1 MENSYLK
8 RIPIFLASP
17 SNLSAERQLFFEV
30 IEDANKLIAK
40 NKGFILE
47 PIVWEETL
55 IGKGRP
61 QEKIN
66 EKLKQCHLVV
76 MLLWNKWG
84 SPTGSYSSGFEEEYE
99 VANENNKEIWLYF
112 REITTD
118 MLNDPGEQLKK
129 VLEFKN
135 KITTEKKYF
144 YSNYIDENE
153 WKKNF
158 LYHLNEWLHKLRS
171 GHSSVESETDNKSE
185 TLLKSSQTIPEM
197 NENNIEEIVQFI
209 GKKNPRILIENNE
222 IPYLKIETQGYLGC
236 TLFSD
241 FFGFSNGT
249 YNGTYYTHAPQ
260 ESYVSLDKLENILK
274 TFYATFRTG
283 YEFDNPS
290 FVINQTCSKSYKNH
304 SWFGYGLDNFF
315 QALKE
320 QSKRYSEA
328 EIISPHH
335 NEVASFVAIQQGFV
349 FYVACQPSVIRKNR
363 DLTLDYLQVGFIFED
378 MPFNNNKFIEFYNKT
393 GLHEPDFIRHSKE
406 SYNAENIKLET
417 NKFSLKSKSFVID
430 RSFDE
435 NWVSKVIFENPFYE
449 TENCNEYLSQLK
461 KIVVNLSDYH
471 PLESNEN
478 YFLRELIVQPIP
490 YGNFGFNIIQI
501 RGNW

>member
-1 MENSYLK
+1 MENGYLK

-17 SNLSAERQLFFEV
+17 SNLSAERQLFSEI
-30 IEDANKLIAK
+30 IEDANKLIAR

-47 PIVWEETL
+47 PVIWEETL

-66 EKLKQCHLVV
+66 EKLKKCHLVV

-99 VANENNKEIWLYF
+99 VANENKKEIWLYF
-112 REITTD
+112 RDVAKD

-129 VLEFKN
+129 VIAFRN
-135 KITTEKKYF
+135 KINTEKTYL
-144 YSNYIDENE
+144 YSNYGDENE
-153 WKKNF
+153 WKDTF
-158 LYHLNEWLHKLRS
+158 YFHLNEWLNKLRS
-171 GHSSVESETDNKSE
+171 EYSSVESE
-185 TLLKSSQTIPEM
+185 TLLKSSQTIPEI
-197 NENNIEEIVQFI
+197 NEDNIEEIVQFMSD
-209 GKKNPRILIENNE
+209 KTSRILIDNHEM
-222 IPYLKIETQGYLGC
+222 PYLKIETKSYLGC

-241 FFGFSNGT
+241 FFGFL
-249 YNGTYYTHAPQ
+249 NGTYYTLSPQ

-283 YEFDNPS
+283 YELDNPS
-290 FVINQTCSKSYKNH
+290 FVINQTCFKCNKNH
-304 SWFGYGLDNFF
+304 SWFGYGLDNFI

-328 EIISPHH
+328 EIILPHH

>member
-1 MENSYLK
+1 MENGYLK

-17 SNLSAERQLFFEV
+17 SNLSAERQLFSEI

-47 PIVWEETL
+47 PVIWEETL

-66 EKLKQCHLVV
+66 EKLKKCHLVV

-99 VANENNKEIWLYF
+99 VANENKKEIWLYF
-112 REITTD
+112 RDVAKD

-129 VLEFKN
+129 VIAFRN
-135 KITTEKKYF
+135 KINTEKRYL
-144 YSNYIDENE
+144 YSNYGDENE
-153 WKKNF
+153 WKDTF
-158 LYHLNEWLHKLRS
+158 YFHLNEWLNKLRS
-171 GHSSVESETDNKSE
+171 EHSSVESE
-185 TLLKSSQTIPEM
+185 TLLKSSQTIPII
-197 NENNIEEIVQFI
+197 NEDDIEEIVQFM
-209 GKKNPRILIENNE
+209 GEMTPSILIENQE
-222 IPYLKIETQGYLGC
+222 IPYLKIETKDYLGC

-249 YNGTYYTHAPQ
+249 YYTHSPQ
-260 ESYVSLDKLENILK
+260 ESYVPLDKLEKILK

-283 YEFDNPS
+283 YELDNPS
-290 FVINQTCSKSYKNH
+290 FLINQTCFKSDNNY
-304 SWFGYGLDNFF
+304 SWFGYGLDNFV

-320 QSKRYSEA
+320 QSKRYTEA

-349 FYVACQPSVIRKNR
+349 FYVACQPSVFSKNR
-363 DLTLDYLQVGFIFED
+363 DLTLDHLQAGFIFED
-378 MPFNNNKFIEFYNKT
+378 VPFNNTKFIDFYNKT
-393 GLHEPDFIRHSKE
+393 GLHEPDFIYHNTDSL
-406 SYNAENIKLET
+406 NAERIKLET
-417 NKFSLKSKSFVID
+417 NKFNLKSKSFVVD
-430 RSFDE
+430 RSFDG
-435 NWVSKVIFENPFYE
+435 NWVSRIIFENPFYE
-449 TENCNEYLSQLK
+449 AENCNEYLAQLK

-471 PLESNEN
+471 PLESNKN

-490 YGNFGFNIIQI
+490 YGNFGFNIIQV